1 MAVLELTEN
10 DMSDTRL
17 SQPRVSPSRLVAAA
31 AATVL
36 LVALF
41 WIFEPSLLWMGGILA
56 AGIWMPLATRHEGSA
71 SRWALPALAG
81 GIAVLALVGLVV
93 WIA

>member
-1 MAVLELTEN
+1 
-10 DMSDTRL
+10 MSDTRL
-17 SQPRVSPSRLVAAA
+17 SQPQVRPNRLVLAA
-31 AATVL
+31 AATIV

-56 AGIWMPLATRHEGSA
+56 AGIWMPLATRHEESA

-81 GIAVLALVGLVV
+81 GITVLSLIGLVV